1 VLSSDPRADRATA
14 GSGVGE
20 GPAQCAGVP
29 LADQASTLIGLLARE
44 LRREDDSRFRNAPLT
59 AAQLA
64 VATAL
69 AGHGSLTVGGLADA
83 VCCVPANITAL
94 VDRLED
100 KGLARRS
107 ADPTDRRVTA
117 VSLTRAG
124 EEALA
129 ATRGRAGS
137 ASRLGGAL
145 DERRLSELVGLLGTL
160 YLALTDPEA
169 RA

>member
-1 VLSSDPRADRATA
+1 MGSSERPGDDRTA
-14 GSGVGE
+14 SGDE
-20 GPAQCAGVP
+20 GQRPVQCETVP
-29 LADQASTLIGLLARE
+29 LADQAAALIGLVARE
-44 LRREDDSRFRNAPLT
+44 LKRDEDGRFRDAPLT
-59 AAQLA
+59 SAQLA
-64 VATAL
+64 VAAAL
-69 AGHGSLTVGGLADA
+69 ETHGSLTVGGLADA